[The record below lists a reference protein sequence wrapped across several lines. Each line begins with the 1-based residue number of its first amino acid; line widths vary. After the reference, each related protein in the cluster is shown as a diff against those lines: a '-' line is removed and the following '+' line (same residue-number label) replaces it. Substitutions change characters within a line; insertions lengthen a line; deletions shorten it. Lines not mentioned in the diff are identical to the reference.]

1 MPEIKQTPGNSQ
13 EKDFPYFRRLWNSIV
28 VALLGAAFIPLM
40 LIGGGMYYFS
50 GTALKQKTLESLR
63 AEVFNHKKNVDRFL
77 AERTLDLRQ
86 LASTRDLALLT
97 RPGALES
104 LFRTLQAAEEKPWLT
119 DLGIIDDR
127 GRHLAYAG
135 PYDLI
140 SQNYK
145 NAPWF
150 KAVMAQGVYVSDVFS
165 GFRQVPHFVIAVK
178 QHVDGKVWIIRATID
193 TAYFDSL
200 VAGVTAKTGGNAF
213 LISNKGIFQTSP
225 GKAGQ
230 LMGQSGFNVPQHF
243 DGIKLKEYNGQL
255 VAMGWLDKVPWL
267 SVVQMDRAE
276 IFRLLHR
283 VRNIGIFVFFLGGII
298 IVLTVLLTTNH
309 LVQRLETKRKQ
320 IRFLDHQLQ
329 HTSRMASSMHLSSG
343 FFIEIKDLLINMEMA
358 AQLAHDL
365 VAKDPTR
372 TENLAEIRGTLDQI
386 QSEARSGLKWIDRIL
401 TLTRPAAP
409 VILDIDINDL
419 LDELIRLFKRE
430 LQFKNIKIIRDYYN
444 QPPPVRSDP
453 SQVNQ
458 VFQNLIFNAISAIP
472 KDGTIILQTRR
483 VKSCMRVAV
492 VDNGPGIS
500 GKILDKIFEPFYTTS
515 PDGMGLGLSVCRNII
530 DKLGGTIHVSS
541 QPGKGAAF
549 TVELPFEFRTPNQG
563 KPEPKKMNI

>member
-40 LIGGGMYYFS
+40 LIGGGMYYFAS
-50 GTALKQKTLESLR
+50 SALKQKTLESLR
-63 AEVFNHKKNVDRFL
+63 VEVFNHKKSVDRVL

-86 LASTRDLALLT
+86 LTGTRDLASLT
-97 RPGALES
+97 RPGALEAV
-104 LFRTLQAAEEKPWLT
+104 FRILQAAEEKPWLT

-140 SQNYK
+140 SKNYK

-150 KAVMAQGVYVSDVFS
+150 RAVMAQGVYISDVFS
-165 GFRQVPHFVIAVK
+165 GFRKVPHFIIAVK
-178 QHVDGKVWIIRATID
+178 QRVNGRAWIIRATVD
-193 TAYFDSL
+193 AAYFDSL
-200 VAGVTAKTGGNAF
+200 VAEVTVKTGGNAF
-213 LISNKGIFQTSP
+213 LINSDGIFQANP
-225 GKAGQ
+225 GEAGQ
-230 LMGQSGFNVPQHF
+230 LMGQSGLNVPQYF
-243 DGIKLKEYNGQL
+243 EGIKLEEYQGQFT
-255 VAMGWLDKVPWL
+255 AMGWLDKVPWL
-267 SVVQMDRAE
+267 SVIKMDRGE
-276 IFRLLHR
+276 ILRLLHR
-283 VRNIGIFVFFLGGII
+283 VRNIGIFVFLLGGII
-298 IVLTVLLTTNH
+298 IVLTVLLTTNQ

-320 IRFLDHQLQ
+320 IRFLDQQLQ
-329 HTSRMASSMHLSSG
+329 HTSRMASSMQLSSG
-343 FFIEIKDLLINMEMA
+343 FFVEIKDLLVNMDMA
-358 AQLAHDL
+358 AQLAQDL

-372 TENLAEIRGTLDQI
+372 TENLTEIRDSLNQI
-386 QSEARSGLKWIDRIL
+386 QSESRDGLKWIDRIL

-409 VILDIDINDL
+409 VIVGIDINDL
-419 LDELIRLFKRE
+419 LDELIRLFERE

-458 VFQNLIFNAISAIP
+458 VFQNLIFNAISALP
-472 KDGTIILQTRR
+472 KDGMIILQTRR
-483 VKSCMRVAV
+483 AKRCMQISV

-500 GKILDKIFEPFYTTS
+500 EKNMDKIFEPFYATS
-515 PDGMGLGLSVCRNII
+515 KDGMGLGLGLSVCRNIL

-549 TVELPFEFRTPNQG
+549 AVELPFEFRAPNPG
-563 KPEPKKMNI
+563 KPGKK